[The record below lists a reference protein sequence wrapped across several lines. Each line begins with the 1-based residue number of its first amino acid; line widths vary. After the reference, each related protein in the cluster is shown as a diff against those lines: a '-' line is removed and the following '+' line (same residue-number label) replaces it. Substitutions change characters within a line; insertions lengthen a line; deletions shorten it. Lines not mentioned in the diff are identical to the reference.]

1 MGYQK
6 YRIRRKNSSGTY
18 DILHVESQ
26 SSLILRYTDAGVEN
40 GNVESALRALE
51 TKVATLDGS
60 GAGGIGSKADKVSNA
75 TDGHFAGLD
84 SDGNLTDSG
93 KKASDFAAASHNHAI
108 GNINGG
114 TANRVAIYG
123 TGGVLAVSPITTTK
137 LGYLTDVTSNIQA
150 QLNGKAASD
159 HNHNGV
165 YAPADHNH
173 DTVYEKKANRG
184 VAGGY
189 APLESD
195 GKIASSY
202 LPSYVDD
209 VIEGYLSGGK
219 FYKESAH
226 TTVITGESGKIYV
239 DLSTEKTYRWSGS
252 AFVEISASLALGTT
266 ASTAF
271 AGDKG
276 QTAYEHSQ
284 STHARTD
291 ATKTAK
297 SSTNGNV
304 LINNVETVVYTHP
317 SYTNRAS
324 GLYKITVD
332 ALGHVSAATAVTG
345 SDITGLTGVVAV
357 SFDAFQPTTQKTNDL
372 WFESIS

>member
-1 MGYQK
+1 MSFKK
-6 YRIRRKNSSGTY
+6 YRIRQKNSSGTY

-26 SSLILRYTDAGVEN
+26 ASLIMRYKSDGSDN
-40 GNVESALRALE
+40 GTVESALASLE
-51 TKVATLDGS
+51 SKVATLEGAS
-60 GAGGIGSKADKVSNA
+60 GVGSKADKVSGA
-75 TDGHFAGLD
+75 TNGNFAGLD
-84 SDGNLTDSG
+84 ASGNLTDSG
-93 KKASDFAAASHNHAI
+93 KKAADFAEASHNHAI

-195 GKIASSY
+195 GKIASTY

-226 TTVITGESGKIYV
+226 STEITGEGGKIYV

-252 AFVEISASLALGTT
+252 AFVEISASLALGET

-276 QTAYEHSQ
+276 KIAYDHSQ

-291 ATKTAK
+291 ATKTEA
-297 SSTNGNV
+297 STTNGKIK
-304 LINNVETVVYTHP
+304 INGSDVTVYTHP
-317 SYTNRAS
+317 SYTAKS
-324 GLYKITVD
+324 AGFYKVTVD
-332 ALGHVSAATAVTG
+332 GTGHVSAVSNVAA
-345 SDITGLTGVVAV
+345 SDINALTGVVAI
-357 SFDAFQPTTQKTNDL
+357 SFEASQPTTQKTNDL

>member
-40 GNVESALRALE
+40 GNVESALRTLE
-51 TKVATLDGS
+51 TKVAALDGS

-93 KKASDFAAASHNHAI
+93 KKASDFAKASHNQAI
-108 GNINGG
+108 GTINGG
-114 TANRVAIYG
+114 TANYVAVYG
-123 TGGVLAVSPITTTK
+123 TGGVLAVSNISTTK
-137 LGYLTDVTSNIQA
+137 LGYLSDVTSSIQA

-159 HNHNGV
+159 HNHDGV
-165 YAPADHNH
+165 YATADHNH

-219 FYKESAH
+219 FYKESTH
-226 TTVITGESGKIYV
+226 TTQITGETGKIYV

-252 AFVEISASLALGTT
+252 AFVEISASLALGET

-276 QTAYEHSQ
+276 KVAYDHSQ

-304 LINNVETVVYTHP
+304 LINDAETVVYTHP

-357 SFDAFQPTTQKTNDL
+357 SFDASQPTTQKTNDL